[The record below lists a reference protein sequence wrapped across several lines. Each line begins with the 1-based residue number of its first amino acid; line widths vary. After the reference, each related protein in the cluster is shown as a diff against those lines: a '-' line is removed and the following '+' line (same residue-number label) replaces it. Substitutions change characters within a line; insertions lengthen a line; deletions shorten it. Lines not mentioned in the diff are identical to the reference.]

1 MQEIQNLSIDEEF
14 AEAAVPATPAQP
26 ATVAEPASA
35 MAEEDAMPSVPAEPI
50 AIAVPLKNDAATKS
64 AEDAEL
70 ERLMAET
77 GMAQ

>member
-1 MQEIQNLSIDEEF
+1 MSIDEEF
-14 AEAAVPATPAQP
+14 AEAAVPVTPAQP
-26 ATVAEPASA
+26 AQVAQTLG
-35 MAEEDAMPSVPAEPI
+35 AEELAMPSVPAQPI
-50 AIAVPLKNDAATKS
+50 AIALPAESGSSATKS

>member
-1 MQEIQNLSIDEEF
+1 MQELQNMSIDEEF
-14 AEAAVPATPAQP
+14 AAAAVPVTPAQP
-26 ATVAEPASA
+26 AAVSQPSAAAQEAE
-35 MAEEDAMPSVPAEPI
+35 MPSVPVQPI
-50 AIAVPLKNDAATKS
+50 AIAVPAEATKS